1 VVYLSLERLIK
12 TGYVSTVTVAWT
24 WLYMK
29 LKKKTTPRRSRLAS
43 HASVLLLLTS
53 ESLFTLLAL

>member
-12 TGYVSTVTVAWT
+12 TGSVSTVTVAWT

-29 LKKKTTPRRSRLAS
+29 NFKKKTIPRRSRFVS
-43 HASVLLLLTS
+43 HTFGLLLLTS
-53 ESLFTLLAL
+53 ESL